1 MGSGESLFWIIYES
15 NLLFKSIS
23 VKILAMINL
32 DQFKITPKE
41 ISGTIVEHVRARRKE
56 AHLTQ
61 EQLSGKSGVSLGSI
75 KRFER
80 TGEISL
86 SSLIRIS
93 VALDCQEDFLQL
105 FVKKQYQSIQEILD
119 EQC

>member
-1 MGSGESLFWIIYES
+1 M
-15 NLLFKSIS
+15 
-23 VKILAMINL
+23 AMINL

-41 ISGTIVEHVRARRKE
+41 ISGVIVEHARARRKE

-93 VALDCQEDFLQL
+93 VALGCQEDFLQL
-105 FVKKQYQSIQEILD
+105 FEKKQYQSIQEILD